1 MGAAHLLLAESALLV
16 HCRQPGRLDC
26 SVVEVFSNVNGSVV
40 LCFVSAG
47 TVGLC
52 PAAHLPQELPAVGAS
67 LSLLVPG
74 GAGAPRVWWV
84 LQPGWGLWDEAQ
96 VGTALLRARQP
107 RLCCVYTAGLRES
120 CFRAGES

>member
-1 MGAAHLLLAESALLV
+1 MALWFCALCLQALWGCSAA
-16 HCRQPGRLDC
+16 
-26 SVVEVFSNVNGSVV
+26 
-40 LCFVSAG
+40 
-47 TVGLC
+47 C

-96 VGTALLRARQP
+96 VGTALLRPHQP